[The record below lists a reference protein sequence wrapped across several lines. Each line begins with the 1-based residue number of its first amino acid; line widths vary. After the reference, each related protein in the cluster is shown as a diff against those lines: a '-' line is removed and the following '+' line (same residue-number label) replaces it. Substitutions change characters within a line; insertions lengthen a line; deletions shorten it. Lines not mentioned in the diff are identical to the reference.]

1 MNVSNFPASATGAL
15 IEGYCTD
22 FADMEF
28 MLTETLEQ
36 ISARGINIEKSIE
49 NLEAIESGMLRVAAL
64 IRAAIELRDGQP
76 AVADQQVTEQQV
88 TGQQGDATQA
98 PKQQEEPKKN
108 DAESSLASKLQR
120 NAPPLPEPA
129 APAPK
134 PEPPKPAPGPIRA
147 ADGSA
152 DQQGEVSL
160 CGNNISMPIASVFQ
174 FLENAKKRG
183 LLTVQLPGE
192 TLTFGFSEGLVQVCD
207 SSNRDMGDRLGD
219 ILAQSQCRDT
229 VRLIELIEAAAYDG
243 SPELGELL
251 VQEGLASN
259 GQIMDALEEQV
270 RRRYRRACESG
281 QATYEFVDQEIPA
294 TDGRIRLSPTELAF
308 ESQL

>member
-36 ISARGINIEKSIE
+36 ISARGIDIEKSIE

-64 IRAAIELRDGQP
+64 IRATIELRNGQP
-76 AVADQQVTEQQV
+76 AVAE
-88 TGQQGDATQA
+88 
-98 PKQQEEPKKN
+98 QQEEPKKN

-134 PEPPKPAPGPIRA
+134 PEPPKPAPAPGPIRA